1 MASYKYL
8 FERPTI
14 EVDAAEQWM
23 DFDAIVSKATWWKR
37 FRLIRNA
44 TFLAAFVG
52 ASVVGTLYMNQP
64 ENDKEKVTDSVG
76 PVMADS
82 MPLAV
87 EEQSDRP
94 RLIPPSGV
102 KTPQAESSRREVSS
116 SQSQAT
122 SEDTHS
128 GEKDGGADFKIGE
141 ASPAESV
148 FAQATPKDGFERLF
162 EYFNENTE
170 YPENLKSERI
180 EGRVVVEFV
189 VQQSGE
195 IAGIA
200 VIHTLH
206 PVLDSLAMMAVK
218 NMPAWNPATV
228 NGKPVDTRHSIPL
241 MFQMENDRELDHK
254 EVESGEEVN
263 QPAR

>member
-14 EVDAAEQWM
+14 EVEAAEKWM
-23 DFDAIVSKATWWKR
+23 DFDTIVSKAAWWKR
-37 FRLIRNA
+37 FRLIRNT
-44 TFLAAFVG
+44 TFLAVFVG
-52 ASVVGTLYMNQP
+52 ASIVGTLYMVQP
-64 ENDKEKVTDSVG
+64 ENDKEK
-76 PVMADS
+76 MADS
-82 MPLAV
+82 FGPVAADSLPLP
-87 EEQSDRP
+87 EEKQSDRP
-94 RLIPPSGV
+94 KVIPPSEV
-102 KTPQAESSRREVSS
+102 ETPLAESSRSEELSS
-116 SQSQAT
+116 ESQAT
-122 SEDTHS
+122 SEDTHAA
-128 GEKDGGADFKIGE
+128 EKNGRADFKIGE

-241 MFQMENDRELDHK
+241 MFQIENDRQLDSR
-254 EVESGEEVN
+254 EGEAEEEIN

>member
-14 EVDAAEQWM
+14 EVEAAEKWM
-23 DFDAIVSKATWWKR
+23 DFDTIVSKAAWWKR
-37 FRLIRNA
+37 FRLIRNT
-44 TFLAAFVG
+44 TFLAVFVG
-52 ASVVGTLYMNQP
+52 ASIVGTLYMVQP
-64 ENDKEKVTDSVG
+64 ENDKEK
-76 PVMADS
+76 MADS
-82 MPLAV
+82 FGPADDSLPLAV
-87 EEQSDRP
+87 EKQGDRP
-94 RLIPPSGV
+94 KLIPPAEEGE
-102 KTPQAESSRREVSS
+102 TPQAEISRREESS
-116 SQSQAT
+116 SQSPGT
-122 SEDTHS
+122 SRDTHS
-128 GEKDGGADFKIGE
+128 APKDGGADFKIGE

-148 FAQATPKDGFERLF
+148 FTQATPKDGFERLF

-241 MFQMENDRELDHK
+241 MFQIENDRQLDSR
-254 EVESGEEVN
+254 EGEAEEEIN